1 MIFNATLNIISAI
14 SWRSVLLVEETG
26 VPGENYR
33 PVASHWQTLVYQV
46 HLAWA
51 GFKLTTLV
59 VISTNCIG
67 SYKSNFHSHDHN
79 GHYYRQVFLIQ
90 MWSIFVQFLY
100 VPVHVFSFPFRV
112 FCLCVILCL
121 VFHVV
126 CVLFC
131 VLCSMLLVCL
141 DCPFWIAP
149 SVFSNIYLVSAI
161 TFLTFQW
168 KRNNSSVISF
178 SISNTL
184 LPNIKY
190 PTSSMVSV
198 LVFSIVRALSSR
210 SKSLALLTYS
220 CK

>member
-46 HLAWA
+46 HLAWV

-112 FCLCVILCL
+112 FCLCVVLCLVFHVVCVLFCVVLCL

-131 VLCSMLLVCL
+131 VLCSMLFVCCSVSCVPCCLCVVLCLVFHVACL
-141 DCPFWIAP
+141 
-149 SVFSNIYLVSAI
+149 SGLLLQFS
-161 TFLTFQW
+161 LTF
-168 KRNNSSVISF
+168 I
-178 SISNTL
+178 
-184 LPNIKY
+184 
-190 PTSSMVSV
+190 
-198 LVFSIVRALSSR
+198 
-210 SKSLALLTYS
+210 
-220 CK
+220 